1 MAVSMISAA
10 AMNRCSY
17 YKTAQPQLYGTLDV
31 SAAWETSY
39 WTQLSNTNLTTS
51 ACNINLPTIPYKFRA
66 AFFADPSN
74 PTCGE
79 YLQLTSLYLGRGPCY
94 PVLVPTV
101 DYLGR
106 YPEAFRHACVQVV
119 LQC

>member
-1 MAVSMISAA
+1 MIVGVTYAAVLY
-10 AMNRCSY
+10 RCSY

-31 SAAWETSY
+31 STAWETSY
-39 WTQLSNTNLTTS
+39 WSQLSNTNLTTS
-51 ACNINLPTIPYKFRA
+51 ACNIDLPTIPYKFRA
-66 AFFADPSN
+66 AFLADPSN

-79 YLQLTSLYLGRGPCY
+79 YLQLTSLYPGRGPCY

-101 DYLGR
+101 DYLDR
-106 YPEAFRHACVQVV
+106 YPEAFWHVLMVA